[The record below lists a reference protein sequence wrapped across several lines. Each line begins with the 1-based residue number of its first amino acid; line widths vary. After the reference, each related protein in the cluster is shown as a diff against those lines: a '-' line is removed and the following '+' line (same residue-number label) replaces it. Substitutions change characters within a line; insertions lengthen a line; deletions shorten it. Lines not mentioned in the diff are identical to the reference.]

1 MPVVFLFILLNMLG
15 TNFIIPFWKIPTD
28 RYCAAL
34 PKRTVL
40 SSKRQEHQP
49 VHLPGRQVAR
59 DTLMKEQRACP
70 CLLSAHS

>member
-15 TNFIIPFWKIPTD
+15 TNFIILFWKTSTN

-40 SSKRQEHQP
+40 SSKRQEHQT
-49 VHLPGRQVAR
+49 VHFPGGQVA
-59 DTLMKEQRACP
+59 
-70 CLLSAHS
+70 